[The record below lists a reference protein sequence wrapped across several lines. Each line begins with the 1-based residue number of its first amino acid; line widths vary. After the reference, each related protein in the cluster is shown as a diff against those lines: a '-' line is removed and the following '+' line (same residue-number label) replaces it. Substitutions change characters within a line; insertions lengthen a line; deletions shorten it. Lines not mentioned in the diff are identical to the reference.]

1 MASPLF
7 PPLEPNTL
15 ELTGGRLVGRLPPVA
30 PNPDGRSLGREP
42 DPVFGGLLKAVN
54 GLLEAL
60 LGKRFPPP
68 LPPRT
73 PLGGGL
79 NAEGLSALFGL
90 FPPNP
95 VGLAGLAGWVL
106 KPEGL
111 PDPNAELIPFPLG
124 LPNTFLFPSGKP
136 SFPCGI
142 ELGPFDKV
150 ADENPDGMT
159 FATCWFVNGLRPP
172 DACGR
177 RVVGEGLLGV
187 VGAGLRVGGCVG
199 RLVGGRVGLGVGLR
213 EGEVGRG
220 LAVVKAGTALLK
232 NAGLLLLGN
241 LKLFLGVVS
250 ENPGD

>member
-1 MASPLF
+1 MGLPA
-7 PPLEPNTL
+7 
-15 ELTGGRLVGRLPPVA
+15 LV
-30 PNPDGRSLGREP
+30 
-42 DPVFGGLLKAVN
+42 
-54 GLLEAL
+54 
-60 LGKRFPPP
+60 
-68 LPPRT
+68 
-73 PLGGGL
+73 
-79 NAEGLSALFGL
+79 GL

-95 VGLAGLAGWVL
+95 VGVAGRDGCVL

-124 LPNTFLFPSGKP
+124 LPNTFLFPSEKP

-199 RLVGGRVGLGVGLR
+199 RLVGGCVGRLVGGRVGLGVGLR